1 MSQKESFGQSFHL
14 STSELKLKKIFLSI
28 LLISFFNPFI
38 FSQRKKVY
46 YGEITSEID
55 LSMAPYVSRI
65 IDEAN
70 KENADA
76 VIFKINTF
84 GGRVDAAT
92 QIKDAI
98 LSSKALTI
106 AFINNRA
113 ISAGSLIALSCVKIV
128 MVPGGSIGAAT
139 VVDQSGHKLSEKYQS
154 FMRSEMRSIAEK
166 NGRRTDIAQG
176 MVDERIVVKGLVD
189 STQLITLTTDEALKY
204 KIADTAVTNFDEL
217 LAAFNLKGAK
227 VITVEPNWAEEFV
240 KFLNNPI
247 VSTILIMIGFFG
259 LMAEIKS
266 PGWGLPGTAGVIALI
281 LFFGSS
287 YIVELASEIEIIMF
301 VAGIILI
308 FLEIFVIPGF
318 GITGISGILLVL
330 ASIFLSLTGGLP
342 FFDMNVISGAIIQL
356 SIALAGAF
364 ILILLVAKFLPKSK
378 VFNRLVLAEEENA
391 EKGFV
396 SYPSVKELIGAEG
409 IAITDLRPAGSVEI
423 NSRRYDVVADWQY
436 IERGKKVKVIRV
448 EGIKVVVTQIT

>member
-1 MSQKESFGQSFHL
+1 L
-14 STSELKLKKIFLSI
+14 
-28 LLISFFNPFI
+28 NPFI

-55 LSMAPYVSRI
+55 LSMAPYVNRI

-113 ISAGSLIALSCVKIV
+113 ISAGSLIALSCIKIA
-128 MVPGGSIGAAT
+128 MVPGSSIGATT
-139 VVDQSGHKLSEKYQS
+139 VVDQGGNKLSEKYQS
-154 FMRSEMRSIAEK
+154 YMRSEMRATAEK

-204 KIADTAVTNFDEL
+204 KIADTVVANFDEL
-217 LAAFNLKGAK
+217 LAAFNLKNAK
-227 VITVEPNWAEEFV
+227 VITIKTNWAEEFV

-266 PGWGLPGTAGVIALI
+266 PGWGLPGTAGIIALI

-318 GITGISGILLVL
+318 GITGISGIILVL

-342 FFDMNVISGAIIQL
+342 FFDINVISGAIIQL

-378 VFNRLVLAEEENA
+378 TFNRLVLAEEENA
-391 EKGFV
+391 DKGFV
-396 SYPSVKELIGAEG
+396 SYPSAKELVGAEG
-409 IAITDLRPAGSVEI
+409 IALTDLRPAGSAEI
-423 NSRRYDVVADWQY
+423 NNQRYDVVADWQY